1 MGQRKLLH
9 VLQHGQIISED
20 QNKYEYVPMWRRV
33 VEGKVNA
40 TTSRQAKPSQAKPS
54 QAKP

>member
-20 QNKYEYVPMWRRV
+20 QTNGNILFV
-33 VEGKVNA
+33 VGCECGVEEWNCDCDHF
-40 TTSRQAKPSQAKPS
+40 TPRQAFSSVAE
-54 QAKP
+54 